1 MATVTILTTTDLDVV
16 NKQRKL
22 VEESLG
28 PDGAYIRLK
37 ETLIDLLDAGEIKG
51 TDRANVVSTT
61 LSNIAYQKKIGY
73 AQ

>member
-16 NKQRKL
+16 SKQRKL

-37 ETLIDLLDAGEIKG
+37 ETLLDLLDNGEIKA
-51 TDRANVVSTT
+51 TDRANVVSAT
-61 LSNIAYQKKIGY
+61 LSNIAYQKIGY